1 MEAPPSPGPDQLPTN
16 KTELEGLRNSH
27 VSQLEIL
34 AKRVKLFNEHIDLDS
49 IVLSNLKHEDKSKMA
64 ATVMQKRIRSQVRC
78 KRDLATNVEYHR
90 EELKKVLT
98 ALMKDK
104 DGEMKEADGE
114 AMLSTYVMLLI
125 RTRISTKLAS

>member
-34 AKRVKLFNEHIDLDS
+34 AKRVKLFNEYIDLDS
-49 IVLSNLKHEDKSKMA
+49 IVLSNLQNEDKSKRA
-64 ATVMQKRIRSQVRC
+64 ATVMQKRVRSQLRC

-104 DGEMKEADGE
+104 DGETKEAAGE

-125 RTRISTKLAS
+125 RTRISAKLAS